1 MSRKVRDQF
10 IQNQYTPLTMAAWRI
25 LTYNSVSNSEHQW
38 EKEKQPDQELR
49 VSSALTKNADWTYI
63 SREFALK
70 MLLLIIQ
77 QLQAATQISLRLFQS
92 VLSVINLLLSQWSS
106 ISLTL
111 VEQQLLLNL
120 HLILV
125 LSPISWTILARLL
138 KAKSKLLLMLT
149 LWTLFTILASTT
161 N

>member
-38 EKEKQPDQELR
+38 EKQPDQELR